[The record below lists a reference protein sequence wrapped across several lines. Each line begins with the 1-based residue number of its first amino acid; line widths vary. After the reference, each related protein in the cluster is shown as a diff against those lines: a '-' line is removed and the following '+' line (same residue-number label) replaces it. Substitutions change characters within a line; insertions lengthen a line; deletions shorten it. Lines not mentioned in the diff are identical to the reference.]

1 MKRLAISRSL
11 SVASVEPEISRHQAE
26 LFRRRFEGWGR
37 YGLSAFYARSDDEV
51 LDLGEDRL
59 DAFATLFVYRL
70 ADVIEAG
77 FEVVPTYRSP
87 HVTITF
93 YDDVDT
99 GVALTTSDQAR
110 TPPPAA
116 DPNRSRCTGR
126 ATAHPRPTPIA
137 QQSPSSV
144 AISGTCLA
152 DNMAICWSLRPFF
165 SVMRPSTSMSFSRR
179 RSGSLVSMPTT
190 LASGPTR

>member
-1 MKRLAISRSL
+1 
-11 SVASVEPEISRHQAE
+11 

-70 ADVIEAG
+70 ADVIDAG

-87 HVTITF
+87 HVSITF

-99 GVALTTSDQAR
+99 GVARLLAVSHR
-110 TPPPAA
+110 TVSNPAFGQEEA
-116 DPNRSRCTGR
+116 
-126 ATAHPRPTPIA
+126 
-137 QQSPSSV
+137 
-144 AISGTCLA
+144 
-152 DNMAICWSLRPFF
+152 
-165 SVMRPSTSMSFSRR
+165 
-179 RSGSLVSMPTT
+179 
-190 LASGPTR
+190 